1 MEEAV
6 EAGMAAMSE
15 KYKEMGNNLYLKDM
29 ENVVNP
35 LADLTA
41 WAKRSLFE
49 CWWCL
54 FVEEDLSMMMP
65 TDSGCEWTIVWLKRR
80 SSLFLREKNNQI

>member
-41 WAKRSLFE
+41 
-49 CWWCL
+49 
-54 FVEEDLSMMMP
+54 
-65 TDSGCEWTIVWLKRR
+65 
-80 SSLFLREKNNQI
+80 